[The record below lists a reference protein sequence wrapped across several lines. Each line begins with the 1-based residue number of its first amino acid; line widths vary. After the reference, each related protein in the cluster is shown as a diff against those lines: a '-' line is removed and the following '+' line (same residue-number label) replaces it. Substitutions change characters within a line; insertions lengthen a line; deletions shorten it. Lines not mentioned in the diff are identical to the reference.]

1 MTQTRVLPGILLM
14 LAFCVLAPLL
24 DTCSKL
30 ATATIPV
37 GQITA
42 ARFLVQGL
50 LMAPIAV
57 AMGLRLRLSLPRRL
71 WWLMTLRTL
80 FLIAN
85 PKAHTVCADRVDSA
99 GHFKA
104 GNIGRSLGWWRILA
118 LPLQQVRPID
128 TRRRNLNQHCVC
140 GWNRSRPLDTLQ
152 NLGRPECRNADCLH
166 CLLSPAFIIQ

>member
-50 LMAPIAV
+50 LMAPIVV
-57 AMGLRLRLSLPRRL
+57 AMGLRLSLPRRL

-80 FLIAN
+80 FLIASTFCFVAAVTVMPIADALAIVFVEPFILLIMGKLLFAN
-85 PKAHTVCADRVDSA
+85 PVGPR
-99 GHFKA
+99 
-104 GNIGRSLGWWRILA
+104 RIIA
-118 LPLQQVRPID
+118 
-128 TRRRNLNQHCVC
+128 
-140 GWNRSRPLDTLQ
+140 
-152 NLGRPECRNADCLH
+152 
-166 CLLSPAFIIQ
+166 